1 LLLLHTVGKRS
12 GKPSV
17 SPVMYLKEGQRYFV
31 FGSKGGA
38 DSHPDWY
45 YNIKAHPDM
54 KVEVGDET
62 IDVHAEEVTGSER
75 DAVYKRQATLY
86 PTFAEYER
94 KTKRKIPV
102 IALTRK
108 K

>member
-1 LLLLHTVGKRS
+1 
-12 GKPSV
+12 
-17 SPVMYLKEGQRYFV
+17 V